1 MHRRSKCRANRTAG
15 VSATLKIG
23 EVGQTITVE
32 ETPLVNAVDTTNG
45 FVLEKQ
51 QLDAIP
57 LPASSFTGVAI
68 LSPGVNAELAPG
80 TGANSGLS
88 NQPIWANGQRNH
100 SEQRIAV
107 PGYRPGAAHAR
118 PGTLQEVPVNIS
130 MYDAQQGS
138 TSGAHIDMSTASGT
152 NDIHGSD

>member
-1 MHRRSKCRANRTAG
+1 
-15 VSATLKIG
+15 
-23 EVGQTITVE
+23 
-32 ETPLVNAVDTTNG
+32 
-45 FVLEKQ
+45 
-51 QLDAIP
+51 
-57 LPASSFTGVAI
+57 VAI

-138 TSGAHIDMSTASGT
+138 TSAHRHE
-152 NDIHGSD
+152 HGLGDKRHSRKRLTGCSMLPTRKTFLSSVMRQFSRRGSQRPPNSKNRVETICLNYFRHSAGGSMPKGWWWITRRKV